1 MNASHHTFF
10 GAQIMEWKKA
20 SEGKRSFRE
29 KVKFERANT
38 VYYQVTWVIKSST
51 DIGNRFIQVFFII
64 DVRRI
69 FVLYYFHHS
78 TNRDVRYMDF
88 RSIDTPIAWSVP
100 L

>member
-1 MNASHHTFF
+1 M
-10 GAQIMEWKKA
+10 A
-20 SEGKRSFRE
+20 SEGKRSFGE

-64 DVRRI
+64 DVQRI
-69 FVLYYFHHS
+69 FVLFYFHHP

-88 RSIDTPIAWSVP
+88 GSIDTPDRLECPALAGLKLS
-100 L
+100 